1 MYMKI
6 YKTEGQIMV
15 AVCDKSLIGRTF
27 QEGELVLRVTEKFY
41 KGISATEDE
50 VSAALARA
58 TIANLVGEM
67 TVACAVEGGY
77 VDPELVLVIDG
88 VPHAQMVRI

>member
-6 YKTEGQIMV
+6 YETEGQIMV

-27 QEGELVLRVTEKFY
+27 QEGEIVLRVTEEFY
-41 KGISATEDE
+41 KGFSATEDE
-50 VSAALARA
+50 VSAALDRA

-67 TVACAVEGGY
+67 TVACAVEGGH
-77 VDPELVLVIDG
+77 VDPEQVLVIDG